1 MIRRIRT
8 NMAVMAMVMMMGMGI
23 ATPARAG
30 IPVIDV
36 ANLAQAI
43 QQVLSWVQ
51 QYSQMVEQYNQL
63 VTTYNQIQQAYNS
76 TVGGRGMEGLMNLSN
91 TARNYLPTDSS
102 EMASVLANTSTTYS
116 GLAARVQ
123 AIKSSNGVLTAA
135 QITALGTEAQ
145 KALKLGQDNGA
156 GLQMLTEQAQQ
167 NSSARYAQLQ
177 SLITSI
183 GGASDQ
189 KAILDLQGRIQ
200 GELAMQQNDNAKTQA
215 LYAMAQA
222 QELQRR
228 QLQREA
234 TIAGAGTMSGRLQM
248 TFPP

>member
-1 MIRRIRT
+1 MAA
-8 NMAVMAMVMMMGMGI
+8 MAVVLTMGMGI

-51 QYSQMVEQYNQL
+51 QYSQMVDQYNQL

-91 TARNYLPTDSS
+91 LARNYLPPDAA
-102 EMASVLANTSTTYS
+102 EMANVISNTSSTYS

-123 AIKSSNGVLTAA
+123 SIKSSNGVLSAG
-135 QITALGTEAQ
+135 QISGFATEAQ
-145 KALKLGQDNGA
+145 RALNMGRDNAA

-167 NSSARYAQLQ
+167 TSSSRYSQIQ
-177 SLITSI
+177 SLISSI
-183 GGASDQ
+183 GSATDQ
-189 KAILDLQGRIQ
+189 KAILDLQGRLQ
-200 GELAMQQNDNAKTQA
+200 GELAMQNNDNAKLQA
-215 LYAMAQA
+215 MYAQAQA
-222 QELQRR
+222 QELQR
-228 QLQREA
+228 QQTARE
-234 TIAGAGTMSGRLQM
+234 GAINSFGTFTTRLGQ
-248 TFPP
+248 FP